1 MDKISKRSEKV
12 AYLGLESEDNSF
24 SRMRGFTEFSIS
36 KNPVEYSRKYIDE
49 KTERSDVVAYAP
61 SISYSFDKFSNS
73 AVHREF
79 INISDQEMVGNDAI
93 RSIVIVDF
101 AANGD
106 IKNATCRTWS
116 IIPDSEGN
124 DSNTYTYSGT
134 LKACGDVVFGTVTTK
149 DDWETCIFVKDNE

>member
-1 MDKISKRSEKV
+1 MSKISKRSEKV
-12 AYLGLESEDNSF
+12 AYLGLESGNNSF

-49 KTERSDVVAYAP
+49 QSERSDVVAYAP
-61 SISYSFDKFSNS
+61 SISYSFDKFSDNL
-73 AVHREF
+73 VHREL
-79 INISDQEMVGNDAI
+79 INISDNEMVGSDAT

-101 AANGD
+101 STDGD
-106 IKNATCRTWS
+106 VKNAISRTWT

-134 LKACGDVVFGTVTTK
+134 LKANGDVVFGTVTSD